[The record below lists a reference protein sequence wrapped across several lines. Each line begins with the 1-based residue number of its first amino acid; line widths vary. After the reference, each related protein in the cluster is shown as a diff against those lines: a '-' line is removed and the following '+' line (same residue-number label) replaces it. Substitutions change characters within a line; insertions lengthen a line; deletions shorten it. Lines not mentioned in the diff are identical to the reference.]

1 MTVLWFITWRNSILL
16 ISFKTST
23 WVVSQAKQYSVA
35 HEDSFIRF
43 IITLNGQISHVFN
56 FRGIWTCDNYH
67 TVLTLCP
74 FSPGSPGSPSK
85 PLSPC
90 IETQQRMSPDH
101 TTSPHIQV
109 KIMGCSMLVAML
121 YKNNTLILIFQRER
135 LWHVYL
141 ATWLSGHST
150 GPISSGTALRNSSRK
165 IIQIDKD
172 LHIV

>member
-1 MTVLWFITWRNSILL
+1 MSLFTRQSRESIKASVTLYRN
-16 ISFKTST
+16 T
-23 WVVSQAKQYSVA
+23 A
-35 HEDSFIRF
+35 EDVTR
-43 IITLNGQISHVFN
+43 
-56 FRGIWTCDNYH
+56 
-67 TVLTLCP
+67 
-74 FSPGSPGSPSK
+74 
-85 PLSPC
+85 
-90 IETQQRMSPDH
+90 
-101 TTSPHIQV
+101 HIQV